1 MVISGAVD
9 TVSFGGLITL
19 RGGGG
24 GDVSCLA
31 RRRNYSRG
39 AIAFPRYPRRK
50 KLLRFYSAL
59 KTRFMEQ
66 IQAEVAALNSQ
77 IEILLEERAAL
88 TINNVISSEN
98 DSPQAMVE
106 AYRRQARENAQ
117 LSVELQGID
126 AAIAALEVQIKQKQ
140 NKLVR
145 WQVESKQLT
154 QQQQLEEAKEV
165 AQVHAQ
171 RINQLAGELA
181 AEVRFLKLVPMN

>member
-1 MVISGAVD
+1 
-9 TVSFGGLITL
+9 
-19 RGGGG
+19 
-24 GDVSCLA
+24 
-31 RRRNYSRG
+31 
-39 AIAFPRYPRRK
+39 
-50 KLLRFYSAL
+50 
-59 KTRFMEQ
+59 MEQ
-66 IQAEVAALNSQ
+66 IQDEMAALKSQ
-77 IEILLEERAAL
+77 IQILLEERATL
-88 TINNVISSEN
+88 TINNVISAEN

-140 NKLVR
+140 GKLVR

-181 AEVRFLKLVPMN
+181 TEVRLLKACANQLSPMYWQIYYKPFITGFKTISVPYVRSDGEVWTIVNRVV

>member
-1 MVISGAVD
+1 
-9 TVSFGGLITL
+9 
-19 RGGGG
+19 
-24 GDVSCLA
+24 
-31 RRRNYSRG
+31 
-39 AIAFPRYPRRK
+39 
-50 KLLRFYSAL
+50 
-59 KTRFMEQ
+59 MEQ
-66 IQAEVAALNSQ
+66 IQDEMAALKSQ
-77 IEILLEERAAL
+77 IQILLEERAAL
-88 TINNVISSEN
+88 TINNVISAEN

-181 AEVRFLKLVPMN
+181 TEVRLLKACANQLSPMYWQLYYKPFITGFKTISVPYVRSDGEVWTIVNRIV

>member
-1 MVISGAVD
+1 MEQTQDEMA
-9 TVSFGGLITL
+9 
-19 RGGGG
+19 
-24 GDVSCLA
+24 
-31 RRRNYSRG
+31 
-39 AIAFPRYPRRK
+39 
-50 KLLRFYSAL
+50 AL
-59 KTRFMEQ
+59 KSQ
-66 IQAEVAALNSQ
+66 IQ
-77 IEILLEERAAL
+77 ILLEERAAL
-88 TINNVISSEN
+88 TINNVISAEN

-140 NKLVR
+140 GKLVR

-154 QQQQLEEAKEV
+154 QQQELEEAKEV

-181 AEVRFLKLVPMN
+181 TEVRLLKACANQLSPMYWQIYYKPFITGFKTISVPYVRSDGEVWTIVNRIV

>member
-1 MVISGAVD
+1 
-9 TVSFGGLITL
+9 
-19 RGGGG
+19 
-24 GDVSCLA
+24 
-31 RRRNYSRG
+31 
-39 AIAFPRYPRRK
+39 
-50 KLLRFYSAL
+50 
-59 KTRFMEQ
+59 MEQ
-66 IQAEVAALNSQ
+66 IQDEMAALKSQ
-77 IEILLEERAAL
+77 IQILLEERAAL
-88 TINNVISSEN
+88 TINNVISAEN

-140 NKLVR
+140 GKLVR

-181 AEVRFLKLVPMN
+181 TEVRLLKACANQLSPMYWQLYYKPFITGFKTISVPYVRSDGEVWTIVNRIV

>member
-1 MVISGAVD
+1 
-9 TVSFGGLITL
+9 
-19 RGGGG
+19 
-24 GDVSCLA
+24 
-31 RRRNYSRG
+31 
-39 AIAFPRYPRRK
+39 
-50 KLLRFYSAL
+50 
-59 KTRFMEQ
+59 MEQ
-66 IQAEVAALNSQ
+66 IQAEMAALNSQ
-77 IEILLEERAAL
+77 IQILLKERAAL
-88 TINNVISSEN
+88 TINNVISAEN

-140 NKLVR
+140 GKLVR
-145 WQVESKQLT
+145 SQGESKQLI

-181 AEVRFLKLVPMN
+181 AEVRLLKACANELSPMYWQIYYKPFITGFKTISVPYVRSDGEVWTIVNRIV